1 MIFACGIYPADITYF
16 FQYLLF
22 PLGAIAFLCLFLKG
36 GDLGFSRSY
45 RLACL
50 LPSLLGIYMQYQAN
64 FSGWLT
70 PCALALLGL
79 VLAIRMRRDK
89 IFLQRLS
96 IFYPLFICAPA
107 CVAFSVNGIHLFH
120 LISCAAFAYGW
131 HRHRQAPDFSLAL
144 LRSYC
149 RFLFF
154 ASFPGMLAIE
164 LWDLSQLILPSD
176 YEQAFK
182 LHALTYTLQMLGLVI
197 LLFLPLFW
205 VLFPPTTRATTRD

>member
-1 MIFACGIYPADITYF
+1 LAFCRSFIRRPVLPDPQLHQQIPEDPMIFACGIYPADITYF

-22 PLGAIAFLCLFLKG
+22 SLGAIAFLCLFLKG

-50 LPSLLGIYMQYQAN
+50 LPSLLGIYMQYLAN

-89 IFLQRLS
+89 VFLQRLS

-131 HRHRQAPDFSLAL
+131 HRHRQAPNSHSPCCAATAVFSSSL
-144 LRSYC
+144 LS
-149 RFLFF
+149 
-154 ASFPGMLAIE
+154 
-164 LWDLSQLILPSD
+164 
-176 YEQAFK
+176 
-182 LHALTYTLQMLGLVI
+182 
-197 LLFLPLFW
+197 
-205 VLFPPTTRATTRD
+205 RACLR